1 MEMKRSCFV
10 LLIIGLNAISSLA
23 QTIGGDWTGLLETPG
38 VKLRLVFHIEEKDGT
53 FLATMDSPDQ
63 GAFGIPVTSVA
74 FTAPVLRIQIAALLL
89 EFLGDLDDKGEQI
102 KGTFKQG
109 GASFPLKLQRQ
120 AIEAPVAPKRPQEPK
135 FPLPYYTEDVSFEN
149 QEAGVVL
156 AGTLALPRK
165 EGKFPVAILV
175 SGSGPQNRD
184 EELLG
189 HKPFLVLSD
198 YLVRQGFGVLRYD
211 DRGVGKSTGDF
222 SSATSADFAS
232 DVHAAIAFLKTRK
245 EALPDRI
252 GLIGHSEGGMI
263 APMVAVKAGRDVS
276 FIISLAG
283 TGVSGEALLLRQQE
297 LIGKAAGLSEVELK
311 RNRSFNQKA
320 YQFIRA
326 KVPRDSSEK
335 ALFAD
340 FIALLPPELPKD
352 QQEIAFSQTLATL
365 YKPWFQFFIEFDPAS
380 VWEKVKCPVLAING
394 EKDLQ
399 VDPVQNLPA
408 IQGALKKGKNKDVT
422 VRVFAELNHLFQH
435 AESGSV
441 AEYEKIEETFAP
453 EALHAIAEWLRARM

>member
-1 MEMKRSCFV
+1 M
-10 LLIIGLNAISSLA
+10 IIGLNAISSLA
-23 QTIGGDWTGLLETPG
+23 QTIAGDWHGLLEVPG
-38 VKLRLVFHIEEKDGT
+38 GKLRLVFHIEENAGT
-53 FLATMDSPDQ
+53 LSATMDSPDQ
-63 GAFGIPVTSVA
+63 GAFGIPATSVA
-74 FTAPVLRIQIAALLL
+74 FTPPVLRIQIAALLL
-89 EFLGDLDDKGEQI
+89 EFSGNLNEKGEQI
-102 KGTFKQG
+102 EGTFKQG
-109 GASFPLKLQRQ
+109 GASFPLKIQRR

-135 FPLPYYTEDVSFEN
+135 LPLPYYTEDVSFEN

-232 DVHAAIAFLKTRK
+232 DALAAIGFLKTRK
-245 EALPDRI
+245 EALPDQI

-263 APMVAVKAGRDVS
+263 APMVAVQAGKDLS
-276 FIISLAG
+276 FIVSLAG
-283 TGVSGEALLLRQQE
+283 TGVPGEALLLRQQE
-297 LIGKAAGLSEVELK
+297 LIGKASGMSEAELK
-311 RNRSFNQKA
+311 KTRSFNEKA
-320 YQFIRA
+320 YQLIKA
-326 KVPRDSSEK
+326 NVKRDSSEK
-335 ALFAD
+335 LLYGD
-340 FIALLPPELPKD
+340 FIALLPPGLPKD
-352 QQEIAFSQTLATL
+352 QQEVAFSQTMATL
-365 YKPWFQFFIEFDPAS
+365 YTPWFQFFIVFDPAT
-380 VWEKVKCPVLAING
+380 VWEKVKCPVLALNG

-408 IQGALKKGKNKDVT
+408 IQAALKKGKNKEVT
-422 VRVFAELNHLFQH
+422 VRILPGLNHLFQH

-453 EALHAIAEWLRARM
+453 EAMQAIAEWLRARR